1 MPDDVITLFLCGD
14 VMLGRG
20 IDQVLRHPGD
30 PTLWESH
37 LRDARGYIELAERVN
52 GPIPRPVGV
61 EWPWGAALQV
71 LDAAAPDAR
80 LINLETAVTRSDDV
94 AAGKGVHYRMEPDNL
109 PSLTVARPDVC
120 VLANN
125 HVLDFG
131 RAGLA
136 ETLDV
141 LSDAG
146 LAVAGAG
153 RDIVAAGTPGTVP
166 LGDTGRLLVFGVGA
180 ATSGIPG
187 GWAATADRSGV
198 WFVGEPSATT
208 TAEVIARIEQ
218 HRQPGDLVVVS
229 IHWGSN
235 WGYEVPGRQVDVAHA
250 LVDGGVDLVHGH
262 SSHHPRPVEVYRDRL
277 ILYGC
282 GDFIN
287 DYEGIT
293 GHEAYR
299 DDLRLAFLATLSR
312 ETGALDGLRMV
323 PLQARRF
330 RLERAS
336 TEDAQWLQ
344 RTLDGICRPLGSQV
358 HLEPNGDLVLTPGR
372 SASLP
377 GRTAGPSSR

>member
-1 MPDDVITLFLCGD
+1 MPDDVTTLFLCGD

-20 IDQVLRHPGD
+20 IDQVLPHPGD
-30 PTLWESH
+30 PTLWESVI
-37 LRDARGYIELAERVN
+37 RDARDYVALAERAN
-52 GPIPRPVGV
+52 GPIPRPVDPR
-61 EWPWGAALQV
+61 WPWGDVLHV

-94 AAGKGVHYRMEPDNL
+94 ATGKGVHYRMEPDNL
-109 PSLTVARPDVC
+109 PTLTVARPDVC

-131 RAGLA
+131 RSGLA

-146 LAVAGAG
+146 LPAVGAG
-153 RDIVAAGTPGTVP
+153 RDVVTAGGPAVVP
-166 LGDTGRLLVFGVGA
+166 AGDDARILVFGVGA

-187 GWAATADRSGV
+187 EWAATDARPGV
-198 WFVGEPSATT
+198 AFVGQPSEATAADV
-208 TAEVIARIEQ
+208 TARVQQ
-218 HRQPGDLVVVS
+218 HTRPGDLVVVS

-235 WGYEVPGRQVDVAHA
+235 WGYEVPPRQVEFAHA
-250 LVDGGVDLVHGH
+250 LVDGGVDVVHGH

-282 GDFIN
+282 GDFVN

-293 GHEAYR
+293 GHASYR
-299 DDLRLAFLATLSR
+299 DDLRLAFLASVAR
-312 ETGALDGLRMV
+312 DTGALARLRMV
-323 PLQARRF
+323 PMRARRF

-336 TEDAQWLQ
+336 RTDAAWLQ
-344 RTLDGICRPLGSQV
+344 HTLDRVSRPFGPRI
-358 HLEPNGDLVLTPGR
+358 HLDANGDLVCRTPRHVGR
-372 SASLP
+372 RA
-377 GRTAGPSSR
+377 

>member
-1 MPDDVITLFLCGD
+1 MPDDAITLFLCGD

-37 LRDARGYIELAERVN
+37 VRDARDYVVLAERVN

-61 EWPWGAALQV
+61 EWPWGDALQV
-71 LDAAAPDAR
+71 LDAAAVDAR
-80 LINLETAVTRSDDV
+80 IINLETSITRSDDV
-94 AAGKGVHYRMEPDNL
+94 APGKAVHYRMDPDNL
-109 PSLTVARPDVC
+109 PALSVAQPDVC

-131 RAGLA
+131 RSGLA
-136 ETLDV
+136 ETLDT
-141 LSDAG
+141 LSDVG
-146 LAVAGAG
+146 VPVAGAG
-153 RDIVAAGTPGTVP
+153 RDAVAAGAPATVP
-166 LGDTGRLLVFGVGA
+166 VGGEGRVLVFGMGA
-180 ATSGIPG
+180 ATSGIPE
-187 GWAATADRSGV
+187 GWAATDGRSGV
-198 WFVGEPSATT
+198 WLLDDLSATT
-208 TAEVIARIEQ
+208 AATVLARVEQ
-218 HRQPGDLVVVS
+218 HRQPDDLVVVS

-235 WGYEVPGRQVDVAHA
+235 WGYDVPRRQVDFAHA

-299 DDLRLAFLATLSR
+299 GDLRVAYLASVSR
-312 ETGALDGLRMV
+312 RTGALVGLRMV

-330 RLERAS
+330 RLERAP
-336 TEDAQWLQ
+336 TADAQWLQ
-344 RTLDGICRPLGSQV
+344 HTLDGVSRPFGARV
-358 HLEPNGDLVLTPGR
+358 DTDGEGDLALR
-372 SASLP
+372 W
-377 GRTAGPSSR
+377 